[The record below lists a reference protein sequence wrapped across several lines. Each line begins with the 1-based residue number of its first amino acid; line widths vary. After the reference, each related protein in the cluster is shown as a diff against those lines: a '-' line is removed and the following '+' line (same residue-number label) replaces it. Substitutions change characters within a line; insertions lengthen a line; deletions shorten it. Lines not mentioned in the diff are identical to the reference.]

1 MIPGSSRYRLL
12 FGLLLLGLA
21 LAFVIYTHSLVGR
34 LRENARRANETIAWF
49 WASAQVPLTE
59 VIRDRSR
66 IVCSECGKVRDVE
79 AVMEEDSIFS
89 YCQECGRST
98 WWFVV
103 SRWSEREQSAMLN
116 RTRAL
121 FRNLIARLDY
131 TTVMTDTRMQP
142 QIVNGVVMDGCP
154 PESLRKYTDIVG
166 RLRQINP
173 PIPMTGMEG
182 DTLGWLL
189 YGSGALESELRLV
202 PYLELGIL
210 GFLGLFFFLLLR
222 TELKR
227 EKVMAWAGFAKETAH
242 QLSTPISSLMGWL
255 ELLRESP
262 STSEDS
268 ETGEAVEAMQADVE
282 RLSRIADRY
291 GQMGKR
297 PRLEPEDSNE
307 IVSSTVEY
315 FRQRPGLMEGAVS
328 IETDLESR
336 GTVLANRVLLDWVLE
351 NLIKNSLAAVA
362 DGQGSRITVAT
373 ADTDDG
379 SVSITVED
387 DGKGIPYANQDRIFS
402 AGFTT
407 RRGGWGLGLTLSRRI
422 VEEYHGGRLRL
433 VASHPGQGSVFEVLL
448 PPEWE
453 EEE

>member
-1 MIPGSSRYRLL
+1 MLGGSRYRLL

-34 LRENARRANETIAWF
+34 LRDTARKANETIAWF
-49 WASAQVPLTE
+49 WASAQVPLSE
-59 VIRDRSR
+59 AIRDHSR
-66 IVCSECGKVRDVE
+66 MICSECGQIRDVD
-79 AVMEEDSIFS
+79 AILDEDSVFN
-89 YCQECGRST
+89 YCQQCGSST

-103 SRWSEREQSAMLN
+103 SRWSDRERSAIFN

-131 TTVMTDTRMQP
+131 TTVMTDTRMRP
-142 QIVNGVVMDGCP
+142 QIVNGVVVDSCP
-154 PESLRKYTDIVG
+154 PQRYRDYVDLVSKLSEK
-166 RLRQINP
+166 NE

-189 YGSGALESELRLV
+189 YGGGSLEQELRLV

-210 GFLGLFFFLLLR
+210 GLLGLFFFLLLR

-255 ELLRESP
+255 ELLRESR
-262 STSEDS
+262 TAAEDREAS
-268 ETGEAVEAMQADVE
+268 EAVEAMQADVD
-282 RLSRIADRY
+282 RLNRIADRY

-297 PRLEPEDSNE
+297 PRLAREDVNDL
-307 IVSSTVEY
+307 VGSTVEY
-315 FRQRPGLMEGAVS
+315 FRARPGLTGDGVY
-328 IETDLESR
+328 IK
-336 GTVLANRVLLDWVLE
+336 TVLEARGGAMVNRVLLDWVLE
-351 NLIKNSLAAVA
+351 NLLKNSLAAVA
-362 DGQGSRITVAT
+362 DGQGSRITVT
-373 ADTDDG
+373 TSDTEDG
-379 SVSITVED
+379 SVSVTVED
-387 DGKGIPYANQDRIFS
+387 DGKGIPYANQDRIFA

-433 VASHPGQGSVFEVLL
+433 VVSHPGQGSVFEVLL
-448 PPEWE
+448 PPAWE
-453 EEE
+453 EES

>member
-1 MIPGSSRYRLL
+1 MMPGGSRYRLL

-34 LRENARRANETIAWF
+34 LRETARDANETIAWF

-59 VIRDRSR
+59 MIRDRSR
-66 IVCSECGKVRDVE
+66 MVCSECGTVRDVD
-79 AVMEEDSIFS
+79 VVLEEDSIYS
-89 YCQECGRST
+89 YCSDCGRTT

-103 SRWSEREQSAMLN
+103 SRWSEKERTAILD

-131 TTVMTDTRMQP
+131 TTVMTDTRMRP
-142 QIVNGVVMDGCP
+142 QIVGGVVVDSL
-154 PESLRKYTDIVG
+154 PEDSLQKFKGMVAK
-166 RLRQINP
+166 LREANE

-189 YGSGALESELRLV
+189 YGSGSLEKELRLV

-210 GFLGLFFFLLLR
+210 GLLGLFFFLLLR

-262 STSEDS
+262 QLSEDP
-268 ETGEAVEAMQADVE
+268 EAGEAVQAMQADVD
-282 RLSRIADRY
+282 RLNRIADRY
-291 GQMGKR
+291 GQMGKS
-297 PRLEPEDSNE
+297 PRLTLENVNE
-307 IVSSTVEY
+307 VVRATVEY
-315 FRQRPGLMEGAVS
+315 FRQRPGLMQGAVTM
-328 IETDLESR
+328 ETELTSEGR
-336 GTVLANRVLLDWVLE
+336 AMVNRVLLDWVLE
-351 NLIKNSLAAVA
+351 NLVKNSLAAVA
-362 DGQGSRITVAT
+362 DGQGSRITVST

-433 VASHPGQGSVFEVLL
+433 VVSHPGQGSVFEVLL
-448 PPEWE
+448 PPAWE
-453 EEE
+453 GEE